1 MNQPDHTPV
10 NRIIAAAIHDDSVGF
25 RGNHTIARVNIE
37 LPREAPANLKVRT
50 VCLNKEG
57 QVLDVSDAGSIID
70 LAAYLGREWAVSRQY
85 LMDRY
90 EFRMG
95 FEARQAAAEN
105 FSLEEDV
112 KSGLLMQFVAGGVV
126 YSIVRQGAYIIV
138 SPNDEDRLFP
148 ALYTVIAQSEGDE
161 DPDTAKILE
170 ESYDTQ
176 FEAITR
182 IRNLIEKDLFQ
193 AFMPEACK

>member
-1 MNQPDHTPV
+1 MNQPDHTPA
-10 NRIIAAAIHDDSVGF
+10 NRIIAATFHDDSVGF
-25 RGNHTIARVNIE
+25 KGNVTIKRVDVEFPKGSSVEFIRVISVDTNDAIVDVCESPSVADLIE
-37 LPREAPANLKVRT
+37 HLSKEFAISRNYFIKRLNFRRT
-50 VCLNKEG
+50 F
-57 QVLDVSDAGSIID
+57 D
-70 LAAYLGREWAVSRQY
+70 
-85 LMDRY
+85 
-90 EFRMG
+90 
-95 FEARQAAAEN
+95 ARQAAAEN

-112 KSGLLMQFVAGGVV
+112 KSGLLMQFIAGGVV

-138 SPNDEDRLFP
+138 RPNEEDRKFE
-148 ALYTVIAQSEGDE
+148 ALYTVYAQTEGDE

-176 FEAITR
+176 FEAVTC

>member
-1 MNQPDHTPV
+1 MQPDHSHS
-10 NRIIAAAIHDDSVGF
+10 NQIIAATFHDDSVGF
-25 RGNHTIARVNIE
+25 RGNHTVARVNIE
-37 LPREAPANLKVRT
+37 LPREAPAHLKVRA
-50 VCLNKEG
+50 VCLDKDD
-57 QVLDVSDAGSIID
+57 QVIDVSDAGSIID
-70 LAAYLGREWAVSRQY
+70 LAAYLSREFAISRQY

-90 EFRMG
+90 EFRLT
-95 FEARQAAAEN
+95 FDARQAAAEN

-112 KSGLLMQFVAGGVV
+112 KSGLLMQFTAGGVV

-138 SPNDEDRLFP
+138 RPNDEDRKFP
-148 ALYTVIAQSEGDE
+148 ALYTVIAQTDGEE

-176 FEAITR
+176 FEAVTC

>member
-1 MNQPDHTPV
+1 MQPDHTPA
-10 NRIIAAAIHDDSVGF
+10 NRIIAATFHDDSVGF
-25 RGNHTIARVNIE
+25 KGNITIKRVDIE
-37 LPREAPANLKVRT
+37 TPKDSPRDWKVRT
-50 VCLNKEG
+50 ICIGTDGSV
-57 QVLDVSDAGSIID
+57 VDVSEADSIID
-70 LAAYLGREWAVSRQY
+70 LAAYLGREFAISRQY
-85 LMDRY
+85 LMDRKAHY
-90 EFRMG
+90 DTFDARM
-95 FEARQAAAEN
+95 AAAEN

-112 KSGLLMQFVAGGVV
+112 KSGLLMQFIAGGVV

-138 SPNDEDRLFP
+138 RPNEEDRKFD
-148 ALYTVIAQSEGDE
+148 ALYTVYAQSEGEE

-176 FEAITR
+176 LEATMC